1 MGGLLNTLEIAS
13 SSLTASRLG
22 IETAGVNISNVN
34 NPGYARQRVIVE
46 PRRDPTGAGTGV
58 EVVGVKSLRDSI
70 LDEQLIR
77 ESSNTAYLQNFQRT
91 LQIGQVLL
99 GQQIDRQSATPETD
113 AAARDLGGQMALAS
127 GFSEFYNAIQAVSVS
142 PASTPDRQVLL
153 LKAGQLTDKFNSV
166 EERFT
171 TLRSDLNKDLTS
183 RIKEANQLIQ
193 LTSRAAM
200 DYTVASS
207 NGGGIAKDNLQM
219 RLEQL
224 GALSSIQIQYDD
236 SQRITV
242 AVNGVEVITQNLVTG
257 ALEGALDANG
267 GLQVSVRNTE
277 SDATAKLTGQG
288 SLQGL
293 VDARDTVLEDLRKDI
308 NLMAS
313 NLIEGMNAIHKLGKN
328 LDGTGGLNFFTG
340 TDASDIAVNAEV
352 LADVRK
358 MQMSADTDKGGNT
371 IAVNLLKWL
380 DAPQDALGKLTV
392 SQHYNEAVATYGQE
406 LANINNRMADQEI
419 ISHTLTQQRA
429 SVSGVSIDEEMSSL
443 IQFQRAYQSSAK
455 LISTVNELFQT
466 VLSM

>member
-1 MGGLLNTLEIAS
+1 M
-13 SSLTASRLG
+13 
-22 IETAGVNISNVN
+22 
-34 NPGYARQRVIVE
+34 
-46 PRRDPTGAGTGV
+46 
-58 EVVGVKSLRDSI
+58 
-70 LDEQLIR
+70 
-77 ESSNTAYLQNFQRT
+77 
-91 LQIGQVLL
+91 
-99 GQQIDRQSATPETD
+99 
-113 AAARDLGGQMALAS
+113 
-127 GFSEFYNAIQAVSVS
+127 
-142 PASTPDRQVLL
+142 
-153 LKAGQLTDKFNSV
+153 
-166 EERFT
+166 
-171 TLRSDLNKDLTS
+171 
-183 RIKEANQLIQ
+183 IQ

-257 ALEGALDANG
+257 ALEVALDANG

-358 MQMSADTDKGGNT
+358 IQMSADTDKGGNT
-371 IAVNLLKWL
+371 VAVNLLKWL

-466 VLSM
+466 ILSM